1 MVNILV
7 PTDFSPLSKFALK
20 YAIKIA
26 NTLDGNV
33 TVLHIITMTRAIRLS
48 VTEKIKS
55 LDHDLMESAEAD
67 LERLVR
73 TIVEQYP
80 TSRPIRYHVVRGSYF
95 PSTLLREAK
104 KLRSGLVVMGTRGAS
119 GLTKALL
126 GSNTNS
132 VIEVSHLPV
141 LAVPEKAEFKGF
153 RNVVYASDLRHLE
166 EELEI
171 LIRYIEKFGST
182 IHLIHIVPSGKV
194 LDQVE
199 KKIEKVLQTF
209 HYKNI
214 VTLVLVDS
222 DVDSAIEQYVEVSKA
237 DVLAMFTHQ
246 LSFFEKVFEKS
257 NTRKMAFQ
265 TRIPLLAFKQVEE
278 SQSNTVNRKKTNGN
292 GR

>member
-33 TVLHIITMTRAIRLS
+33 TVLHIITMTRAIRIS
-48 VTEKIKS
+48 MKEKIKS
-55 LDHDLMESAEAD
+55 LDHDLTKSAEVD
-67 LERLVR
+67 LEKLIK
-73 TIVEQYP
+73 TLAEQYR
-80 TSRPIRYHVVRGSYF
+80 TSRPVRYQVVRGSYF

-104 KLRSGLVVMGTRGAS
+104 RLRSGLVVMGTRGAS
-119 GLTKALL
+119 GLAKALL
-126 GSNTNS
+126 RSNTNS

-141 LAVPEKAEFKGF
+141 LAVPEKAKFKGF
-153 RNVVYASDLRHLE
+153 RNVVYASDLRHLQ

-171 LIRYIEKFGST
+171 LIRYIKKFGSA
-182 IHLIHIVPSGKV
+182 IQLIHIVPSGEV

-199 KKIEKVLQTF
+199 KRIEKVLQTF
-209 HYKNI
+209 SYKNI
-214 VTLVLVDS
+214 VTLVLVDN
-222 DVDSAIEQYVEVSKA
+222 DIDSAIEQYVEVSKA

-257 NTRKMAFQ
+257 NTRKMVFQ
-265 TRIPLLAFKQVEE
+265 SRIPLLAFKQVE
-278 SQSNTVNRKKTNGN
+278 SQSNVRMV
-292 GR
+292 